1 MDSKIED
8 AEKNL
13 GETEIREANLARAE
27 YLSLIGD
34 KVLNIFYIFYSKL
47 IDRNFNFLRNKV
59 WLNLEKHMKKLSP

>member
-1 MDSKIED
+1 MYILFEINLYFIVSQDLDSKIED

-34 KVLNIFYIFYSKL
+34 KVLNIFYILFK
-47 IDRNFNFLRNKV
+47 ID
-59 WLNLEKHMKKLSP
+59 